1 MMIDCVGGHGFAL
14 QLFNSLPHALHHHRH
29 HHGSDCELIRR
40 THVWC
45 DDSDFVCVCVFF
57 KRDHSSVLASLANI
71 TWTPKSDTL

>member
-29 HHGSDCELIRR
+29 HHGSGGELIRR

-45 DDSDFVCVCVFF
+45 DDSDCDCVCVCVCVCDFYELVGVACDF
-57 KRDHSSVLASLANI
+57 
-71 TWTPKSDTL
+71 